1 MHRILIIDDEYYIR
15 QMLRAAIRWEDIGYE
30 IVGEAEDGLS
40 ALREIERT
48 RPDVVLVDINIP
60 KLFGLELI
68 ERITEEYPTVSVVIL
83 SAYDKF
89 SYAQQAVRMGV
100 FDYLLKPIDP
110 EAIAQTFV
118 RLQSRIEQNRLQ
130 SGVEAARAAGSED
143 PLSKRIR
150 ASILENFR
158 DPDFSPAT
166 LAEMLHV
173 NPNHMSR
180 VYRQETGG
188 TIIEELIDTRMGE
201 ARRLMDS
208 SPAMPVCE
216 AARLCGYADPLYF
229 SKAFKKKF
237 GVSPQKIKN
246 IKKGR
251 VFFP

>member
-1 MHRILIIDDEYYIR
+1 MNRVLIVDDEYYIR
-15 QMLRAAIRWEDIGYE
+15 QMLRAAVSWADIGYE
-30 IVGEAEDGLS
+30 IAGEAEDGLS

-68 ERITEEYPTVSVVIL
+68 ERITKEYPAISVVIL

-89 SYAQQAVRMGV
+89 AYAQQAVRMGV
-100 FDYLLKPIDP
+100 FEYLLKPIDP

-118 RLQSRIEQNRLQ
+118 RLQSRIEQSRLQ
-130 SGVEAARAAGSED
+130 QASGAAREACSED
-143 PLSKRIR
+143 PLSRRVR
-150 ASILENFR
+150 AAILENYR
-158 DPDFSPAT
+158 DPDFSPAK

-201 ARRLMDS
+201 ARRLMDE
-208 SPAMPVCE
+208 SPALPVGE
-216 AARLCGYADPLYF
+216 VARRCGYQDPLYF

-237 GVSPQKIKN
+237 GVSPQQSRKLKN
-246 IKKGR
+246 ER

>member
-1 MHRILIIDDEYYIR
+1 MNRVLIVDDEYYIR
-15 QMLRAAIRWEDIGYE
+15 QMLRAAVRWEDIGYE
-30 IVGEAEDGLS
+30 IAGEAEDGLS

-68 ERITEEYPTVSVVIL
+68 ERITKEYPAISVVIL

-89 SYAQQAVRMGV
+89 AYAQQAVRMGV
-100 FDYLLKPIDP
+100 FEYLLKPIDP
-110 EAIAQTFV
+110 EAISQTFV
-118 RLQSRIEQNRLQ
+118 RLQCRIEQNRLQ
-130 SGVEAARAAGSED
+130 YGGEVASACSED

-150 ASILENFR
+150 AVILENFR
-158 DPDFSPAT
+158 DPDFSPSA
-166 LAEMLHV
+166 LAEILHV

-188 TIIEELIDTRMGE
+188 TVIEELIDTRMCE
-201 ARRLMDS
+201 ARQLMDGNPS
-208 SPAMPVCE
+208 MPVGDV
-216 AARLCGYADPLYF
+216 ARLCGYVDPLYF

-237 GVSPQKIKN
+237 GVSPQQTRKIK
-246 IKKGR
+246 KER